1 MADSDW
7 AGYVGMA
14 TGLFGAVMGY
24 VGYRRSNQIKALDL
38 RLELRK
44 GLASAHESLSTL
56 RELIDAAAGSRTN
69 VLAARGLGRSGASV
83 AWEQTLT
90 ADRAEVDRLAAS
102 LRDEA
107 ANFTAFTPEQLESE
121 LVSVHKVAA
130 GISGLVTKYRDEL
143 AADDDARR
151 QLAQN
156 LATINAARMR
166 PQGQ

>member
-1 MADSDW
+1 
-7 AGYVGMA
+7 MA

-56 RELIDAAAGSRTN
+56 RELLDAAAPSRMAT
-69 VLAARGLGRSGASV
+69 LAARGLGRSGASV
-83 AWEQTLT
+83 AWEQALN

-107 ANFTAFTPEQLESE
+107 TDFRDYSAEKLESE
-121 LVSVHKVAA
+121 IVSVHKSAA
-130 GISGLVTKYRDEL
+130 GLASLITKYRNEL

-151 QLAQN
+151 MIAQN
-156 LATINAARMR
+156 MTAINAARTR